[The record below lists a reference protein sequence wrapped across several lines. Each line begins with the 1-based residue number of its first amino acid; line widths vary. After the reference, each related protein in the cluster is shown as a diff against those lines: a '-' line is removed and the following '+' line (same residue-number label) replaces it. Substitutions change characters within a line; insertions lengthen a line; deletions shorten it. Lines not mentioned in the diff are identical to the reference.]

1 MSDYVVC
8 IPSYKRAELCN
19 EKTLQMLK
27 DNKIPASKI
36 HVYVANKEEYD
47 EYEKILDKS
56 KYNKLVIGVKGI
68 VPQRQFIKDQW
79 PEGKYIVS
87 FDDDVASVD
96 LSLSSMFKGKT
107 LDYFLKTAFKECKKQ
122 KAYIWGVYPVYNP
135 FFRKAR
141 DEISTCLNYIVAAF
155 YGYINRPDLDAIKI
169 TLTKENGQ
177 KEDVEMSIKYFIHDG
192 IVLRF
197 NRVGFVT
204 KYYGKSG
211 GLGTFDDR
219 MKPMLDASNRL
230 KKAYPEYGEVSTK
243 KTGMTEFRLRKIPA
257 RTEDEKSDTIK
268 TVKKR
273 SSNNK
278 TVKNKK

>member
-1 MSDYVVC
+1 MLSVVR
-8 IPSYKRAELCN
+8 SFQA
-19 EKTLQMLK
+19 
-27 DNKIPASKI
+27 
-36 HVYVANKEEYD
+36 
-47 EYEKILDKS
+47 
-56 KYNKLVIGVKGI
+56 IGI
-68 VPQRQFIKDQW
+68 
-79 PEGKYIVS
+79 
-87 FDDDVASVD
+87 
-96 LSLSSMFKGKT
+96 
-107 LDYFLKTAFKECKKQ
+107 
-122 KAYIWGVYPVYNP
+122 
-135 FFRKAR
+135 
-141 DEISTCLNYIVAAF
+141 
-155 YGYINRPDLDAIKI
+155 
-169 TLTKENGQ
+169 
-177 KEDVEMSIKYFIHDG
+177 
-192 IVLRF
+192 F